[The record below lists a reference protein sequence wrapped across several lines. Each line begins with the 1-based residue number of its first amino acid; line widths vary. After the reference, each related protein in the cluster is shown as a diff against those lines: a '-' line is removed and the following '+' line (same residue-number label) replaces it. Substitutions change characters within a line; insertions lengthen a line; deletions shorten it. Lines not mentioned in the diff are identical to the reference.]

1 MRNKPNKMIKFI
13 KNNKTVLLNG
23 TILGLVFWNA
33 EAMAGALETQ
43 LDNINTLA
51 QGKLLKVGLGVG
63 TVVGAITAIV
73 KGSIGLAASII
84 GIAILLSYFLGW
96 IQSDGF
102 VHGIGSR

>member
-1 MRNKPNKMIKFI
+1 MKRNLKKTQKFF
-13 KNNKTVLLNG
+13 KTNPKILLSGITLCLMFYNVDVVAS
-23 TILGLVFWNA
+23 T
-33 EAMAGALETQ
+33 LETQ

-63 TVVGAITAIV
+63 TVIGTITAIV

-102 VHGIGSR
+102 VQGLR